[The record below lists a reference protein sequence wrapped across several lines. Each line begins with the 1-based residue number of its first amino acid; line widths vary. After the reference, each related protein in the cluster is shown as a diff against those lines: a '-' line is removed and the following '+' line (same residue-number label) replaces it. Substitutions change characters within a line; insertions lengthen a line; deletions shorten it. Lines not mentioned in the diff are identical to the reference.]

1 NGPTG
6 IAPGTVLWKT
16 HLGNPYGGIDGNS
29 IGVLGTPIIDSASN
43 RIYVTGSVTDYLL
56 PAGDPNHGGNNWE
69 VFALNLNDGSLVSG
83 WPLAF
88 TQSLLDA
95 LNQNT
100 LNGSGVAVPFSS
112 SGGDQ
117 RGPLALSPDGGTV
130 YADFAAYA
138 SGNPGWM
145 TTVATGATNGAANGQ
160 TPAVMSAY
168 SGNDSTATTANAGM
182 WGAGGPAVDAA
193 GNVFLSTG

>member
-43 RIYVTGSVTDYLL
+43 RIYITASVTDYLL
-56 PAGDPNHGGNNWE
+56 PAGNPNHGGNNWE

-88 TQSLLDA
+88 TQSLLDS
-95 LNQNT
+95 LNQNK
-100 LNGSGVAVPFSS
+100 LNGGNAVPFSS
-112 SGGDQ
+112 GGGAQ
-117 RGPLALSPDGGTV
+117 
-130 YADFAAYA
+130 
-138 SGNPGWM
+138 PG
-145 TTVATGATNGAANGQ
+145 
-160 TPAVMSAY
+160 TPAPTPA
-168 SGNDSTATTANAGM
+168 GSTPTIESP
-182 WGAGGPAVDAA
+182 PA
-193 GNVFLSTG
+193 

>member
-1 NGPTG
+1 
-6 IAPGTVLWKT
+6 WKP

-29 IGVLGTPIIDSASN
+29 IGVLGTPILDVASN

-69 VFALNLNDGSLVSG
+69 VFALNLSDGSLVPG

-100 LNGSGVAVPFSS
+100 LNGANVAVPFSS
-112 SGGDQ
+112 TGGDQ
-117 RGPLALSPDGGTV
+117 RGAPAPRPHRSSPHR
-130 YADFAAYA
+130 AFA
-138 SGNPGWM
+138 PPRPRHPPRL
-145 TTVATGATNGAANGQ
+145 TPPAT
-160 TPAVMSAY
+160 
-168 SGNDSTATTANAGM
+168 
-182 WGAGGPAVDAA
+182 
-193 GNVFLSTG
+193 